1 RRNLGLDE
9 EIPPDHQKWQL
20 TTASADSPEKSESR
34 VATGDTGVS
43 KKIQIEIV
51 EFSAA

>member
-34 VATGDTGVS
+34 VATGDTGTIYNFHIKS
-43 KKIQIEIV
+43 SEND
-51 EFSAA
+51 